1 MQLDFQEPAVRGSR
15 LPLLPTIQ
23 PHGVD
28 DRNQPVAEI
37 ADHFQLHTLKSKL
50 DYRAAVVRGT
60 RHRAQSGCWCFE
72 NSCPLP
78 AIDPPAENGSATTI
92 DHLKY
97 DLEPE
102 RGISF

>member
-1 MQLDFQEPAVRGSR
+1 MLGES
-15 LPLLPTIQ
+15 
-23 PHGVD
+23 
-28 DRNQPVAEI
+28 NY
-37 ADHFQLHTLKSKL
+37 HT
-50 DYRAAVVRGT
+50 AVVIEREQ
-60 RHRAQSGCWCFE
+60 RAHGGCWCFR